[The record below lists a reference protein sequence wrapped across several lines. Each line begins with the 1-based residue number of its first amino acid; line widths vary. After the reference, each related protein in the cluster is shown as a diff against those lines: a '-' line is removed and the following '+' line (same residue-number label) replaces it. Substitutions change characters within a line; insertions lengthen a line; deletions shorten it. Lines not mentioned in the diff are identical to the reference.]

1 MDAGITVHP
10 MTAHTGAEI
19 RGVDLAQPLVE
30 AHLTTILD
38 TLYRRGVIFFRG
50 QQLTAAQF
58 AAFAGRLGEL
68 DVHHMTEHTLPGL
81 PQVRVLSNARK
92 DGKAVGISY
101 GGMHWHSDLS
111 YKARPAFATL
121 LYALQCPP
129 SGADTEFAN
138 LAEAFDALTAE
149 ERERLKGL
157 SAEHDRAWSYPALYP
172 NRPPL
177 TAEQIAKVPPV
188 EHPLVRRHPQTGRLS
203 LFIDKDTISHVSGMP
218 DDEGRELVRRLQ
230 DFCTQS
236 QFCYAHR
243 WLAGDVLIWDN
254 RSTLHRATPF
264 DRQYD
269 RTLYRIQVKGEV
281 PLSASL
287 AA

>member
-1 MDAGITVHP
+1 MSAANAGLSIHP

-19 RGVDLAQPLVE
+19 RGVDLSAPVSSADLKK
-30 AHLTTILD
+30 ILD
-38 TLYRRGVIFFRG
+38 TLYQRGVIFFRG
-50 QQLTAAQF
+50 QQLKAEEF
-58 AAFAGRLGEL
+58 AAFAARLGEL

-81 PQVRVLSNARK
+81 PQVRVLSNAKK

-138 LAEAFDALTAE
+138 LAEAFDALPAE
-149 ERERLKGL
+149 ERERLKSL
-157 SAEHDRAWSYPALYP
+157 RAVHDRAWSYPTLYP

-188 EHPLVRRHPQTGRLS
+188 EHPLVRRHPETGRLS
-203 LFIDKDTISHVSGMP
+203 IFIDKDTISHVNGLP
-218 DDEGRELVRRLQ
+218 DDEGRTLVRQLQ
-230 DFCTQS
+230 SFCTQP
-236 QFCYAHR
+236 QFCYSHR
-243 WLAGDVLIWDN
+243 WLTGDVLIWDN

-269 RTLYRIQVKGEV
+269 RTLYRIQVKGES
-281 PLSASL
+281 PLPA
-287 AA
+287 